1 MDKDNSINNYNHS
14 ISLLE
19 RKNLVITGVKKI
31 ENFDNNQFILETI
44 MGFMIVKGEGL
55 ELVKLDTLSGN
66 VSIKGLVNSIN
77 YVEESSKKEKEES
90 IFSRLFKWVWIF
102 KYILWF
108 IPLYLVLFLDVD
120 YSFLE
125 KFYFFINGVFYI
137 PFFMWCF
144 FFFFF
149 FSFYYL
155 LIMELSIY
163 IFYLWLFWE

>member
-66 VSIKGLVNSIN
+66 VSIKGLVSSIN

-90 IFSRLFKWVWIF
+90 IFSRLFKWV
-102 KYILWF
+102 
-108 IPLYLVLFLDVD
+108 
-120 YSFLE
+120 
-125 KFYFFINGVFYI
+125 
-137 PFFMWCF
+137 
-144 FFFFF
+144 
-149 FSFYYL
+149 
-155 LIMELSIY
+155 
-163 IFYLWLFWE
+163 